1 MNNFVSVIYEFIAMI
16 EMIDEN
22 KYSRIIAVGD
32 IHGYIEPV
40 NDLLKKIDPGKDDLI
55 IFLGDYIDR
64 GPFSKQVIDRML
76 ELSFLY
82 RDRVIFLRGNHEDMF
97 LGSVGFD
104 AVIRNVNTWLYNGGT
119 STLKSYGMST
129 DRIMQL
135 INLWDDGER
144 FNMIMKYFP
153 ESHINFIR
161 STQLWAESKN
171 YFFCHAGL
179 DPRKTI
185 EEGKKDIETL
195 LWIREHL
202 RYEDFRWEKT
212 VVCGHTPLQEILVK
226 DKLICID
233 TGLYYFGTLTAMDVL
248 HRRIYQVHMRS

>member
-1 MNNFVSVIYEFIAMI
+1 
-16 EMIDEN
+16 MIDEN
-22 KYSRIIAVGD
+22 KYSRIIAIGD

-64 GPFSKQVIDRML
+64 GPYSRQVIERML

-82 RDRVIFLRGNHEDMF
+82 RDNVIFLRGNHEDML

-129 DRIMQL
+129 DKIMQL
-135 INLWDDGER
+135 ISLWDDGER

-161 STQLWAESKN
+161 STLLWAESKN

-179 DPRKTI
+179 DPGKTI
-185 EEGKKDIETL
+185 EEGKKDIEAL
-195 LWIREHL
+195 LWIRQHL

-212 VVCGHTPLQEILVK
+212 VVCGHTPLQNILVK

-233 TGLYYFGTLTAMDVL
+233 TGLYYFGTLSAIDVL
-248 HRRIYQVHMRS
+248 HRRVYQVHMKS